1 MPTEK
6 AIYRQRETRCAL
18 DKVKYRNTFTACPR
32 NAFTQQKKEPSS
44 GPTHKE
50 LPFLEGRKGKGSK
63 VATGEGILQ
72 LPVDFS
78 L

>member
-6 AIYRQRETRCAL
+6 AIYRQREARCAL

-32 NAFTQQKKEPSS
+32 NAFTQQKEPSS

-50 LPFLEGRKGKGSK
+50 PPFLEGEEGKR
-63 VATGEGILQ
+63 
-72 LPVDFS
+72 
-78 L
+78 